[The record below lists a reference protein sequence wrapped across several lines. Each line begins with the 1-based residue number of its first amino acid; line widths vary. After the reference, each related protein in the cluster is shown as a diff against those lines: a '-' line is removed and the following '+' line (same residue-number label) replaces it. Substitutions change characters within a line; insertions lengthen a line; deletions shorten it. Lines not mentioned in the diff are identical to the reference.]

1 MVIKKICGIVILF
14 CVIVSSNIYVFG
26 EPVPI
31 QVDARSAVLMEPTTG
46 KVLLE
51 TNKDDQLPL
60 ASVTKIMTMLLIY
73 EAIDQ
78 EQIKWEDKVTV
89 SEHAAGM
96 GGSQV
101 YLEAME
107 QQTVRELVK
116 CISIASAND
125 ASVAMAEYI
134 AGSEDGFVTMMNQKA
149 KDLGM
154 NNTNFVNACGLDA
167 DNHYSSAYDIALMTQ
182 ELIIKYPEVFEFTTI
197 WQDEIT
203 HTTARGSQIFGLTNT
218 NKLIKS
224 YEGATG
230 LKTGSTSDA
239 LFCLSG
245 TATRDDV
252 ELIAV
257 ILGAPNPN
265 TRFHEVIKM
274 LDYGF
279 ANYTVAQ
286 GIDEGEKVGEIIVH
300 KGETEKLEVVVKDTV
315 NLVVGKGSKRVL
327 ENKVELIE
335 YINAPVTVG
344 SKVGE
349 VIYTFEGK
357 EVGRCDVVAGQ
368 AIEKAGLQ
376 TIMTRLVKNWF
387 S

>member
-1 MVIKKICGIVILF
+1 MSIKKICGIMLSF
-14 CVIVSSNIYVFG
+14 CVIVSSTFTIFG

-31 QVDARSAVLMEPTTG
+31 EVDARSAVLMEPTTG
-46 KVLLE
+46 KILLE
-51 TNKDDQLPL
+51 KNKDDQLPL

-73 EAIDQ
+73 EAINQ
-78 EQIKWEDKVTV
+78 EQIKWEDIVTI

-107 QQTVRELVK
+107 QQSVRELVK

-134 AGSEDGFVTMMNQKA
+134 AGSEDGFVVMMNNKA
-149 KDLGM
+149 KELGM
-154 NNTNFVNACGLDA
+154 NNTNFVNACGLDEA
-167 DNHYSSAYDIALMTQ
+167 NHYSSAYDIGLMTQ
-182 ELIIKYPEVFEFTTI
+182 ELITKFPEVFEFTTI

-203 HTTARGSQIFGLTNT
+203 HTTARGSEVFGLANT
-218 NKLIKS
+218 NKLIRS
-224 YEGATG
+224 YDGATG
-230 LKTGSTSDA
+230 LKTGSTSEA

-245 TATRDDV
+245 TAKRDEV

-286 GIDEGEKVGEIIVH
+286 GIDEGEVVGDVLVH
-300 KGETEKLEVVVKDTV
+300 KGEEEKVQVVVKNTI

-327 ENKVELIE
+327 EHNVELID
-335 YINAPVTVG
+335 YINAPVVAG

-349 VIYTFEGK
+349 IVYTFEGK
-357 EVGRCDVVAGQ
+357 EVGRCDLVA
-368 AIEKAGLQ
+368 AKKVEKAGLY
-376 TIMTRLVKNWF
+376 TIMGRLVESWF
-387 S
+387 R